1 MAFLVISPV
10 CSGPFGSNLFGIG
23 LFDKGAFFPMVF
35 FKMAFI
41 FNDLFTGVP
50 RALQSGKQEV
60 EKEHSFMTFGLIL
73 VIFQD

>member
-1 MAFLVISPV
+1 
-10 CSGPFGSNLFGIG
+10 
-23 LFDKGAFFPMVF
+23 MVF

-60 EKEHSFMTFGLIL
+60 EKEHSFMTTISFGLIL
-73 VIFQD
+73 VIFQDQ

>member
-1 MAFLVISPV
+1 MAFSEVSYLELVFLIKE
-10 CSGPFGSNLFGIG
+10 L
-23 LFDKGAFFPMVF
+23 FFPMVF

>member
-1 MAFLVISPV
+1 MAFSEVSYLELVFLIKE
-10 CSGPFGSNLFGIG
+10 L
-23 LFDKGAFFPMVF
+23 FPMVF

-60 EKEHSFMTFGLIL
+60 EKEHSFMTTISFGLIL